1 MDIDPYFN
9 NGEMNTNN
17 RETFFESAKT
27 NEQTNA
33 NYG

>member
-1 MDIDPYFN
+1 MDIYPYLN
-9 NGEMNTNN
+9 NGEMNTND
-17 RETFFESAKT
+17 RETFFDSAKA